1 MADSNIKRIV
11 STALSIMLIFGTVSI
26 TPAQQVSGSGV

>member
-11 STALSIMLIFGTVSI
+11 STVLSIMLIFGTVSI
-26 TPAQQVSGSGV
+26 KIGRAHV